1 MFRTFCFLIIAL
13 FSAMT
18 VSSAL
23 AGAKRP
29 ADSWNYYHFDGTAF
43 KAGPATDT
51 KPFIAVKEKSRPMV
65 LLAQTPNINSI
76 DLPEGAG
83 AISGICYVQNSGGK
97 LGGNGGYTPCAKVPL
112 EISSGGKQLVTVQT
126 DENGYFVVVLAAGTY
141 TIGSG
146 PLAAEIPV
154 ERGIT
159 SLVPLRAGKRM
170 VD

>member
-1 MFRTFCFLIIAL
+1 MFRTFCFFIIAL

-18 VSSAL
+18 VSTAL
-23 AGAKRP
+23 AGTKRP
-29 ADSWNYYHFDGTAF
+29 ADSWNYYHFDGAAF

-65 LLAQTPNINSI
+65 LLAQTFNINFI
-76 DLPEGAG
+76 DLSEGAG

-97 LGGNGGYTPCAKVPL
+97 LGGNEGYAPCAKVPL